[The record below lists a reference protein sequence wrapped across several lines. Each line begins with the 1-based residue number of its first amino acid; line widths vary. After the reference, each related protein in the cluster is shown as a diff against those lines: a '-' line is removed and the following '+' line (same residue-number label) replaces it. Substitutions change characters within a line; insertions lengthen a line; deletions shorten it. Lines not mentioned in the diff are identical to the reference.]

1 MPGIN
6 LTREEAAGRA
16 SLLAV
21 ESYAVELDLTTS
33 EQTFRST
40 TLITF
45 SARRPGE
52 SAFVDLIAPTVHS
65 ITLNGRSIDP
75 SAAFDG
81 TRIQLDGLAERNELR
96 IAGECAFMNTGEGL
110 HRFVD
115 PVDKLVYL
123 HSQFQVADARRM
135 YACFDQPD
143 LKGRFQV
150 TVVAPA
156 QWEVVSNSPTP
167 TPQPLP
173 EGKAIWVFE
182 PTAPVSTYITALVA
196 GDYHAVRAEHRVGD
210 RVVPLGVFCRQSMVD
225 YLDADE
231 IIDVTK
237 RGFDYYLEKFDYPYP
252 FEKYDQLFVPE
263 FNAGAMENAGCV
275 TIYEDYV
282 FRSKVTDAA
291 YERRAETLLHELA
304 HMWFGDLVT
313 MRWWDDLWLN
323 ESFATYASV
332 LCEAQATRW
341 RKAWTTFANTEKSW
355 AYRQDQLPSTHPIV
369 ADIKDL
375 EDVQVNFDGITYAK
389 GASVLKQLV
398 AWVGLDNF
406 IAGLRQYF
414 RKYEWGN
421 TTLADLLSIL
431 AETSGRDLS
440 SWSREWLET
449 AGVNTLRADFAI
461 DEDGRYSSFAIRQE
475 APDAWPTLRSHRI
488 AIGLYDRDRN
498 GTIKRRDRL
507 ELDISGPRTEVVDLV
522 GILEADLLL
531 LNDDDLT
538 YAKVRLDTK
547 SMALVTEH
555 IDAIQESLPRAM
567 CWSAAWDMCRDAE
580 SPARDYLRLV
590 LGGIGSETDMSVV
603 QTLLRQ
609 AKAALDQY
617 TDPAFRSEGLAAVAA
632 RMKDLLYAAAPGS
645 DHQLAWAR
653 AFVDAASSAEDIA
666 LIRGLLADSERI
678 EGLAMDP
685 ELRWQLLSHLVVL
698 GAAGEDDIDA
708 ELDRDNTA
716 AGQRHA
722 ASALAARPTAKAKAE
737 AWESVV
743 VKSDLPSAIQAAV
756 IAGFMQPNQLDLLE
770 PYVSKYLE
778 VIDSI
783 WATRTNQQAQQIAF
797 GLFPYLRV
805 QSDTLEV
812 TDQYLA
818 EADPVPA
825 LRRIVL
831 EGRDG
836 IARALRARACDAAAG
851 ANHSPRPGETDD

>member
-16 SLLAV
+16 DLLAV

-52 SAFVDLIAPTVHS
+52 STFVDLIAPTVHS

-81 TRIQLDGLAERNELR
+81 VRIQLDDLAERNELR
-96 IAGECAFMNTGEGL
+96 IDGECAFMNTGEGL

-143 LKGRFQV
+143 LKGRFQL

-156 QWEVVSNSPTP
+156 QWEVVSNAPTP

-182 PTAPVSTYITALVA
+182 RTAPVSTYITALVA
-196 GDYHAVRAEHRVGD
+196 GDYHAVRTEHRVGD
-210 RVVPLGVFCRQSMVD
+210 RVVPLGVFCRQTMVD
-225 YLDADE
+225 YLDAEE
-231 IIDVTK
+231 IFDVTK
-237 RGFDYYLEKFDYPYP
+237 RGFDYYLERFDYPYP

-275 TIYEDYV
+275 TVYEDYI

-341 RKAWTTFANTEKSW
+341 HKAWTTFANTEKSW

-414 RKYEWGN
+414 KKYEWDN

-440 SWSREWLET
+440 AWSREWLET
-449 AGVNTLRADFAI
+449 AGVNTLRADFTI
-461 DEDGRYSSFAIRQE
+461 DEDGRYSSFAILQE
-475 APDAWPTLRSHRI
+475 APEAWPTLRSHRI
-488 AIGLYDRDRN
+488 AIGLYDRDQN
-498 GTIKRRDRL
+498 GAIKRRDRL
-507 ELDISGPRTEVVDLV
+507 ELDISGPRTEVADLV

-531 LNDDDLT
+531 LNDEDLT
-538 YAKVRLDTK
+538 YAKVRLDQK
-547 SMALVTEH
+547 SMALVAEH
-555 IDAIQESLPRAM
+555 IDAIQESLPRAI

-580 SPARDYLRLV
+580 LPARDYLRLV
-590 LGGIGSETDMSVV
+590 LGGVGNETDMSVV
-603 QTLLRQ
+603 HTLLRQ

-617 TDPAFRSEGLAAVAA
+617 TDPAFRPVGLAAMAA
-632 RMKDLLYAAAPGS
+632 GMKELLYSAAPGS
-645 DHQLAWAR
+645 DHQLTWAR
-653 AFVDAASSAEDIA
+653 AFVGAASSADDVA
-666 LIRGLLADSERI
+666 LIRGLLAGSDQI

-685 ELRWQLLSHLVVL
+685 ELRWHLLTQLVVL
-698 GAAGEDDIDA
+698 GAAVEDDIDA

-716 AGQRHA
+716 AGQRYA
-722 ASALAARPTAKAKAE
+722 ASALAARPAAKAKAE

-756 IAGFMQPNQLDLLE
+756 IGGFTQPNQLELLE
-770 PYVSKYLE
+770 PYVSKYVE

-783 WATRTNQQAQQIAF
+783 WASRTNQQAQQIAF

-805 QSDTLEV
+805 QPDTLEV
-812 TDQYLA
+812 IDRYLA
-818 EADPVPA
+818 EDGPVPA

-836 IARALRARACDAAAG
+836 IARALRAQACDAAA
-851 ANHSPRPGETDD
+851 ANPAADAGSE

>member
-45 SARRPGE
+45 SARPPDE
-52 SAFVDLIAPTVHS
+52 STFVDLIAPTVHS

-75 SAAFDG
+75 SVAFDG
-81 TRIQLDGLAERNELR
+81 TRIQVDGLAEHNELR
-96 IAGECAFMNTGEGL
+96 IDGECAFMNTGEGL

-143 LKGRFQV
+143 LKGRFQL

-156 QWEVVSNSPTP
+156 QWEIVSNSPTP

-173 EGKAIWVFE
+173 DGKAIWVFE

-275 TIYEDYV
+275 TVYEDYI

-332 LCEAQATRW
+332 LCQAQATRW
-341 RKAWTTFANTEKSW
+341 RKAWTTFANSEKSW

-414 RKYEWGN
+414 KKYEWGN

-440 SWSREWLET
+440 SWSKEWLET
-449 AGVNTLRADFAI
+449 AGVNTLRTDFAV
-461 DEDGRYSSFAIRQE
+461 DENGRYSSFAILQE

-488 AIGLYDRDRN
+488 AVGLYDRDPSGKIN
-498 GTIKRRDRL
+498 RRDRL
-507 ELDISGPRTEVVDLV
+507 ELDISGPRTEVADLV

-531 LNDDDLT
+531 LNEDDLT
-538 YAKVRLDTK
+538 YAKVRLDPK
-547 SMALVTEH
+547 SMALVAEH
-555 IDAIQESLPRAM
+555 IDAIQDSLPRAL

-580 SPARDYLRLV
+580 LPARGYLRLV
-590 LGGIGSETDMSVV
+590 LGGIGNETDISVV

-609 AKAALDQY
+609 ARAALDQY
-617 TDPAFRSEGLAAVAA
+617 TDPAFRPEGLAAMAA
-632 RMKDLLYAAAPGS
+632 RMKELLYAAAPGS
-645 DHQLAWAR
+645 DQQLAWAR
-653 AFVDAASSAEDIA
+653 AFVDVASSSEDIA
-666 LIRGLLADSERI
+666 LIHGLLAGSDQI
-678 EGLAMDP
+678 DGLAMDP
-685 ELRWQLLSHLVVL
+685 ELRWHLLTRLVVL

-716 AGQRHA
+716 AGQRYA
-722 ASALAARPTAKAKAE
+722 ASALAARPTAEAKAE

-756 IAGFMQPNQLDLLE
+756 IGGFTQPNQLELLE
-770 PYVSKYLE
+770 PYVSKYFE

-783 WATRTNQQAQQIAF
+783 WAGRTNQQAQQIAF

-805 QSDTLEV
+805 QLDTLET
-812 TDQYLA
+812 TDRYVAKA
-818 EADPVPA
+818 EPAPA

-836 IARALRARACDAAAG
+836 IARALRARACDAAAAGQG
-851 ANHSPRPGETDD
+851 A

>member
-1 MPGIN
+1 PFG
-6 LTREEAAGRA
+6 A
-16 SLLAV
+16 
-21 ESYAVELDLTTS
+21 
-33 EQTFRST
+33 
-40 TLITF
+40 
-45 SARRPGE
+45 
-52 SAFVDLIAPTVHS
+52 
-65 ITLNGRSIDP
+65 
-75 SAAFDG
+75 
-81 TRIQLDGLAERNELR
+81 
-96 IAGECAFMNTGEGL
+96 
-110 HRFVD
+110 
-115 PVDKLVYL
+115 
-123 HSQFQVADARRM
+123 
-135 YACFDQPD
+135 
-143 LKGRFQV
+143 
-150 TVVAPA
+150 
-156 QWEVVSNSPTP
+156 
-167 TPQPLP
+167 
-173 EGKAIWVFE
+173 
-182 PTAPVSTYITALVA
+182 
-196 GDYHAVRAEHRVGD
+196 
-210 RVVPLGVFCRQSMVD
+210 FCRKSMAR

-231 IIDVTK
+231 IFEITK
-237 RGFDYYLEKFDYPYP
+237 QGFEYFEEKFDYPYP

-291 YERRAETLLHELA
+291 YERRAETILHELA

-332 LCEAQATRW
+332 LCEANATRW

-440 SWSREWLET
+440 TWSREWLET
-449 AGVNTLRADFAI
+449 AGVNTLRAEFTL
-461 DEDGRYSSFAIRQE
+461 DENGRYSSFAIMQE
-475 APDAWPTLRSHRI
+475 APEAWPTLRSHRTT
-488 AIGLYDRDRN
+488 IGLYDRDRN
-498 GTIKRRDRL
+498 GRVNRRDRL
-507 ELDISGPRTEVVDLV
+507 ELDISGPRTEVADLV
-522 GILEADLLL
+522 GILEADLVL

-538 YAKVRLDTK
+538 YAKVRLDPK
-547 SMALVTEH
+547 SMALVAEH
-555 IDAIQESLPRAM
+555 IDAIQESLPRAI

-580 SPARDYLRLV
+580 LPAREYLRLV
-590 LGGIGSETDMSVV
+590 LGGIGNEADMPVV

-609 AKAALDQY
+609 TRAALDQY
-617 TDPAFRSEGLAAVAA
+617 ADPAFRPEGLAAMAA
-632 RMKDLLYAAAPGS
+632 RMKELLYAAAPGS

-653 AFVDAASSAEDIA
+653 AFVDTAESAEDIA
-666 LIRGLLADSERI
+666 LIRAMLAGSEQI

-685 ELRWQLLSHLVVL
+685 ELRWQLLTRLVVL
-698 GAAGEDDIDA
+698 GAAGADDIDA

-716 AGQRHA
+716 AGQRYA
-722 ASALAARPTAKAKAE
+722 ASALAARPATEAKAE

-756 IAGFMQPNQLDLLE
+756 IAGFMQPNQQELAE
-770 PYVSKYLE
+770 PYVSKYFE
-778 VIDSI
+778 AIGPV
-783 WATRTNQQAQQIAF
+783 WASRTNQQAQQIAF

-805 QSDTLEV
+805 QPDTLEV
-812 TDQYLA
+812 TDRYLA

-851 ANHSPRPGETDD
+851 AASS